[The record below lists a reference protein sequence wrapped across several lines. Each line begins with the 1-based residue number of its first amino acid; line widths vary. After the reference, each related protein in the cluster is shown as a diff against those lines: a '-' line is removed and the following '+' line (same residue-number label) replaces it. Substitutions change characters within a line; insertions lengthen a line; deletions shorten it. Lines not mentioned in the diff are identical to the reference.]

1 MAIDCLCEFLKA
13 IEVVTKIHTSSRKTI
28 QKKLRW
34 RCTNQCKK
42 TTEIQTNI
50 KFRDGGIRTMLRCI
64 IYFLVIR
71 LFRAYFLKLA
81 AMVVCKCNAFFGLHA
96 YQHSFKSKAYLIALK
111 YDFCRTYPFLII
123 HTGIYVLLVS
133 VRFIFLYLKRSSEGA
148 YISSWTDLCAKMM
161 F

>member
-1 MAIDCLCEFLKA
+1 MGVFKSYRCCN
-13 IEVVTKIHTSSRKTI
+13 KIHTSSRKTI

-42 TTEIQTNI
+42 TTEIQKNI
-50 KFRDGGIRTMLRCI
+50 KFWDGWTRTMLRCI

-81 AMVVCKCNAFFGLHA
+81 AMEICKCNAFFGLHA

-123 HTGIYVLLVS
+123 HIGISFYWLLHGCASVCMCEVFVS
-133 VRFIFLYLKRSSEGA
+133 P
-148 YISSWTDLCAKMM
+148 
-161 F
+161 